1 MRAIG
6 YRKASP
12 ELDHL
17 EAFDIP
23 RPKPEGRD
31 LLVEVRAVSVNPV
44 DYKVA
49 SGGGPG
55 APAETGAIKVV
66 GYDAAGV
73 VVETGRE
80 AQLFKPGDEVFYAG
94 SVGRQGANMEFHLVD
109 ERIVGRKPRM
119 LDFAAAAAFPLTS
132 ITAWEAMFDRLDV
145 AKPVPGAARAIL
157 ILGGAGGVGSI
168 AIQLAR
174 QLTDL
179 TIVATA
185 SRPETVQWAK
195 DMGAHHVVDHRKPLA
210 PQIAALGVG
219 SPAFIFATSPIGGV
233 IADLAELIAPQG
245 RIALINAESAD
256 LFVFRPKSVS
266 IHFELMFTRPLLQ
279 DRRHRGPAQAPE
291 RGRRSR
297 RFRARSLDH
306 AGQLRTHRRGQSHA
320 RDDVP
325 QVGARDRQD
334 RARGVLTAP
343 QPPSRRLKREAV
355 RGLGDAQPPA
365 AHEDVHMRQR
375 LAEGERELVRIVD
388 SAPENDRHEFGDRL
402 WPLFAGLDEP
412 PCSAPHGGR

>member
-1 MRAIG
+1 Q
-6 YRKASP
+6 
-12 ELDHL
+12 
-17 EAFDIP
+17 
-23 RPKPEGRD
+23 GRD

-55 APAETGAIKVV
+55 GPASDKDAIKVV

-73 VVETGRE
+73 VVETGAE
-80 AQLFKPGDEVFYAG
+80 ASLFKPGDEVFYAG
-94 SVGRQGANMEFHLVD
+94 SVGRPGANMEFHLVD
-109 ERIVGRKPRM
+109 ERIVGRKPRT
-119 LDFAAAAAFPLTS
+119 LDFAAAAALPLTA

-145 AKPVPGAARAIL
+145 AKPVPSAARAIL

-185 SRPETVQWAK
+185 SRPETVQWSK

-210 PQIAALGVG
+210 PQVAALGLG
-219 SPAFIFATSPIGGV
+219 APAFIFATAPIGGV

-245 RIALINAESAD
+245 RVALINQEAAD

-279 DRRHRGPAQAPE
+279 TADIEAQHRLLNEVAD
-291 RGRRSR
+291 
-297 RFRARSLDH
+297 L
-306 AGQLRTHRRGQSHA
+306 
-320 RDDVP
+320 
-325 QVGARDRQD
+325 
-334 RARGVLTAP
+334 
-343 QPPSRRLKREAV
+343 
-355 RGLGDAQPPA
+355 
-365 AHEDVHMRQR
+365 
-375 LAEGERELVRIVD
+375 VD
-388 SAPENDRHEFGDRL
+388 SGRVRSTMRENYGRIDAANLMRAMRFLKSGGAIGKVVL
-402 WPLFAGLDEP
+402 AGF
-412 PCSAPHGGR
+412 

>member
-17 EAFDIP
+17 EAFDMP

-55 APAETGAIKVV
+55 APTDPDAIKVA

-80 AQLFKPGDEVFYAG
+80 ARLFMRGDEVFYAG
-94 SVGRQGANMEFHLVD
+94 SVGRQGADMEFHLVD
-109 ERIVGRKPRM
+109 ERIVGRKPRS
-119 LDFAAAAAFPLTS
+119 LDFAAAAALPLTA

-195 DMGAHHVVDHRKPLA
+195 DMGAHHVVDHKKALA
-210 PQIAALGVG
+210 PQFAALDLGG
-219 SPAFIFATSPIGGV
+219 PAFIFATSPIGGL
-233 IADLAELIAPQG
+233 IGDLAELIAPQG
-245 RIALINAESAD
+245 RIALINGEAVD

-266 IHFELMFTRPLLQ
+266 IHHELMFTRPLFQ
-279 DRRHRGPAQAPE
+279 TADMEAQHRLLNEVAYLVDS
-291 RGRRSR
+291 GRVRSTMR
-297 RFRARSLDH
+297 ENYGRIDAANLMRAMRFLKS
-306 AGQLRTHRRGQSHA
+306 G
-320 RDDVP
+320 
-325 QVGARDRQD
+325 GAI
-334 RARGVLTAP
+334 GKVVLT
-343 QPPSRRLKREAV
+343 
-355 RGLGDAQPPA
+355 G
-365 AHEDVHMRQR
+365 
-375 LAEGERELVRIVD
+375 
-388 SAPENDRHEFGDRL
+388 F
-402 WPLFAGLDEP
+402 
-412 PCSAPHGGR
+412 

>member
-23 RPKPEGRD
+23 KPSAQGRD

-55 APAETGAIKVV
+55 GAASDAGAIKVV

-73 VVETGRE
+73 VVETGQE
-80 AQLFKPGDEVFYAG
+80 ARLFKPGDEVFYAG
-94 SVGRQGANMEFHLVD
+94 SVGRQGANMAFHLVD
-109 ERIVGRKPRM
+109 ERIVGRKPRT
-119 LDFAAAAAFPLTS
+119 LDFAAAAALPLTS

-185 SRPETVQWAK
+185 SRPETVQWAR
-195 DMGAHHVVDHRKPLA
+195 DMGAHHVVDHKKPLA
-210 PQIAALGVG
+210 PQIAALGMG
-219 SPAFIFATSPIGGV
+219 SPAFVFATSPIAGV
-233 IADLAELIAPQG
+233 VADLAELIAPQG
-245 RIALINAESAD
+245 RIALINGEIAD
-256 LFVFRPKSVS
+256 LFVFRSKSVS

-279 DRRHRGPAQAPE
+279 TADIEAQHRLLNEVAD
-291 RGRRSR
+291 
-297 RFRARSLDH
+297 L
-306 AGQLRTHRRGQSHA
+306 
-320 RDDVP
+320 
-325 QVGARDRQD
+325 
-334 RARGVLTAP
+334 
-343 QPPSRRLKREAV
+343 
-355 RGLGDAQPPA
+355 
-365 AHEDVHMRQR
+365 
-375 LAEGERELVRIVD
+375 VD
-388 SAPENDRHEFGDRL
+388 SGRVRSTMRENYGRIDAANLMRAIAFLKSGRAIGKIVL
-402 WPLFAGLDEP
+402 AGF
-412 PCSAPHGGR
+412 

>member
-12 ELDHL
+12 DLDHL

-23 RPKPEGRD
+23 RPRPQGRD

-55 APAETGAIKVV
+55 APADTDAIKVV
-66 GYDAAGV
+66 GYDAAGI
-73 VVETGRE
+73 VVEGGRD

-94 SVGRQGANMEFHLVD
+94 SIGRQGADMEFHLVD
-109 ERIVGRKPRM
+109 ERIVGRKPRS
-119 LDFAAAAAFPLTS
+119 LDFAAAAALPLTS

-145 AKPVPGAARAIL
+145 AKSVPGAARAIL

-179 TIVATA
+179 TITATA

-195 DMGAHHVVDHRKPLA
+195 DMGAHHVVDHKKPMT
-210 PQIAALGVG
+210 PQIAALGIG
-219 SPAFIFATSPIGGV
+219 SPGFIFATSPIGGA

-245 RIALINAESAD
+245 RIALINGEAAD
-256 LFVFRPKSVS
+256 LFVFRQKSVS
-266 IHFELMFTRPLLQ
+266 IHFELMFTRPLFQ
-279 DRRHRGPAQAPE
+279 TADIEAQHRLMNEVAN
-291 RGRRSR
+291 
-297 RFRARSLDH
+297 L
-306 AGQLRTHRRGQSHA
+306 
-320 RDDVP
+320 
-325 QVGARDRQD
+325 
-334 RARGVLTAP
+334 
-343 QPPSRRLKREAV
+343 
-355 RGLGDAQPPA
+355 
-365 AHEDVHMRQR
+365 
-375 LAEGERELVRIVD
+375 VD
-388 SAPENDRHEFGDRL
+388 SGRVRSTMRENYGRIDPANLMRAMTFLKSGRAIGKVVL
-402 WPLFAGLDEP
+402 AGF
-412 PCSAPHGGR
+412 